1 MTGEDREL
9 ALVEL
14 LGALTYGQLRSFDVT
29 ARAIHHAPDVRRA
42 DDLADYAVREHVA
55 YVSLRDHLRA
65 RTDLA
70 AAVMD
75 RQRPRFDAYF
85 DQAPV
90 RDWLSACTFF
100 AVGLPMA
107 ADFTREIAPTL
118 DDETAAVVTAALA
131 ERSDLERFA
140 IEEVV
145 SGLRDRPDRLAE
157 VRAMAA
163 DVFGRALTEF
173 QGAVAETDALTV
185 LLRDEQQSDDVVRNV
200 AMQVISGHR
209 RRMHA
214 LGIDDPA

>member
-1 MTGEDREL
+1 MTAEDREL

-29 ARAIHHAPDVRRA
+29 ARAIHFAPDVRRA
-42 DDLADYAVREHVA
+42 DMLADYAAREHAA

-75 RQRPRFDAYF
+75 RLRPRFDAYF

-90 RDWLSACTFF
+90 RDWLTACMFF
-100 AVGLPMA
+100 GVGLPMA

-118 DDETAAVVTAALA
+118 DDETAEVVLGALA
-131 ERSDLERFA
+131 ERSDLERYA
-140 IEEVV
+140 IDQVIAALQVE
-145 SGLRDRPDRLAE
+145 PDRLDEARALAAE
-157 VRAMAA
+157 
-163 DVFGRALTEF
+163 VFGRALTEF
-173 QGAVAETDALTV
+173 QGAVAETDALRV
-185 LLRDEQQSDDVVRNV
+185 LLADEQESDDVVRNV
-200 AMQVISGHR
+200 AMRVISGHR

-214 LGIDDPA
+214 LGIEDLD